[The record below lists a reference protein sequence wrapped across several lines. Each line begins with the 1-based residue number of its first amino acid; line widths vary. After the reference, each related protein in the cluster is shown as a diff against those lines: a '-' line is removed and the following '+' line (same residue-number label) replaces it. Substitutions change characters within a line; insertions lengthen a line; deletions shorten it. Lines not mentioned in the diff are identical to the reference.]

1 MKEKTEEKKKNSLL
15 IVDDNNIHLFALS
28 SILESEYTIYMA
40 KNGEEAVEKAKE
52 FLPDLILLDI
62 IMPKMNGYQA
72 VLELR
77 KNEKTKNIQ
86 IIFITSL
93 DDDQNEIK
101 GLSFHAIDYICKPY
115 NIEIVKL
122 RIQNN
127 MERINQFRFMEKSSF
142 LDNLTGL
149 PNRRSFESKIGKE
162 WKQAIREQKHISILL
177 LDLDKFKSV
186 NDTYGHQQGDI
197 VLKYVS
203 EIFTQ
208 VLKRGSDFAARWGG
222 EEFAAV
228 LYNAQLEE
236 AIKIAEA
243 IRCEIEKANI
253 PCGEE
258 NFIKITISI
267 GINSQI
273 PEKSSSMEDFIKK
286 ADMALYTAK
295 QNGRNR
301 LCWDETGFYKF
312 KN

>member
-1 MKEKTEEKKKNSLL
+1 MQENTKDRKKNSLL
-15 IVDDNNIHLFALS
+15 LVDDDNIQLFALS

-40 KNGEEAVEKAKE
+40 KNGEEAVEKAKKC
-52 FLPDLILLDI
+52 LPDLILLDI
-62 IMPKMNGYQA
+62 VMPKMDGYQT

-77 KNEKTKNIQ
+77 KYEKTKNIQ

-127 MERINQFRFMEKSSF
+127 MERINQFRFVEKSSF

-149 PNRRSFESKIGKE
+149 PNRRSFESKIGKD
-162 WKQAIREQKHISILL
+162 WKQSIREQKHISILL

-197 VLKYVS
+197 VLKHVS
-203 EIFTQ
+203 NVFMQ
-208 VLKRGSDFAARWGG
+208 VLKRGSDFVARWGG
-222 EEFAAV
+222 EEFAAL
-228 LYNAQLEE
+228 LYNTPLEE
-236 AIKIAEA
+236 AVKIAEV
-243 IRCEIEKANI
+243 IRSEVEKANI

-286 ADMALYTAK
+286 ADMALYAAK

-301 LCWDETGFYKF
+301 LCWDETGFGKF
-312 KN
+312 